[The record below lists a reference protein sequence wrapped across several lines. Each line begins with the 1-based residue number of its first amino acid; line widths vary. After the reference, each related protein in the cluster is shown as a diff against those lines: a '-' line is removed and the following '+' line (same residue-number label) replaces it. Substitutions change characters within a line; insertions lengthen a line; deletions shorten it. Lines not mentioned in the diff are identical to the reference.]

1 MQAVRR
7 ITLANGL
14 RVNLI
19 HDPDASRAAAL
30 IQLAAGSHDGPR
42 EWPGLAHLLE
52 HVLFA
57 GSEKYQEQQR
67 LMAWGPANGA
77 RLNATTHAHHTAWFF
92 EIAAEKLRPGLRRLT
107 DMLASPLLSRESVRR
122 EATVIDAEFQ
132 LLSRHTETLCE
143 AALSQAFTTPHSFQA
158 FHVGNRAAFG
168 EDDAAL
174 QQALQAY
181 HQRFF
186 RAEKLELWLQGPQSA
201 AALAELAEEVGA
213 IFSSAPAASEP
224 EIQPLTL
231 NSPRHYGLH
240 LASAERLQLSAALSA
255 TPEMLAVLR
264 ELLTDRAERSL
275 LATLRE
281 LGLADEVALLE
292 PYRAPR
298 QSVISVQFELC
309 ATESA
314 PVKGEAIRSALAS
327 STEFTPSAIETVS
340 GKGGAI
346 CSALASPAG
355 SLPSAVEALF
365 SRWLQQLATLN
376 EDLLSHYAALAR
388 RRFAQLSA
396 LDQLRARAFG
406 FVPPTRDVPL
416 TEGWQALLSEL
427 QPEKLTAL
435 WTSSHVDASPVQ
447 LQGFTLQTGAI
458 DWRSSLPGNGPE
470 MAFYTPGEAG
480 RLPALPDE
488 KAPLLHF
495 PALCQPV
502 LMLKPAAG
510 SFSRQAAALVE
521 AALQPVIGQCLHQ
534 GGELSFAQQ
543 QGIWLLQL
551 SAKPDLLLTMLAAAI
566 DALGTLS
573 PAMISQG
580 KRRYH
585 QAMQSQSADI
595 AVRVLLARLPEL
607 INSPSKAMTSRMAEE
622 GVGDPQSAPAS
633 RSETGPLPVSYS
645 EATAS
650 SLAALLWQGTLYG
663 GDAALQ
669 EAISR
674 LLSRWP
680 HGELPEA
687 PHTSQQPVRPASVKR
702 DDKDSAL
709 LAKSPLP
716 AATTREEAALLLFC
730 PLIDR
735 TAECLAAWQLL
746 AALYEPEFF
755 QRLRVELNIGY
766 VVSCR
771 YHHSAG
777 EAGLLFALQS
787 PTLNTHQLKA
797 HIVNFIRDMTD
808 VIADLTEE
816 DLRNKSAAL
825 IAALPAQ
832 AMNTA
837 AQCMAHWQQQQ
848 LNLPELTSSIF
859 AAFSPDKLRHY
870 SRRLATERSGWIWAE

>member
-30 IQLAAGSHDGPR
+30 VQLAAGSHDGPR

-57 GSEKYQEQQR
+57 GSERYQEQQR

-77 RLNATTHAHHTAWFF
+77 RLNATTHAHYTAWFF
-92 EIAAEKLRPGLRRLT
+92 EIAPEKLRPGLQRLT
-107 DMLASPLLSRESVRR
+107 DMLASPLLTQESVRQ
-122 EATVIDAEFQ
+122 EAAVIDAEFQ

-143 AALSQAFTTPHSFQA
+143 AALSQAFATPHSLQA

-201 AALAELAEEVGA
+201 AALAELAEEAGA
-213 IFSSAPAASEP
+213 IFSSAPAACEP
-224 EIQPLTL
+224 EIQPLML

-255 TPEMLAVLR
+255 MPEMLAVLR

-309 ATESA
+309 DAADPLIRATLFRSAATESA
-314 PVKGEAIRSALAS
+314 SGKGEALGGTSN
-327 STEFTPSAIETVS
+327 S
-340 GKGGAI
+340 GAV
-346 CSALASPAG
+346 LT
-355 SLPSAVEALF
+355 PSAVEALF
-365 SRWLQQLATLN
+365 SRWLQQLTSLN
-376 EDLLSHYAALAR
+376 EDLLSHYAGLAR

-406 FVPPTRDVPL
+406 FVPPAPNLPL

-435 WTSSHVDASPVQ
+435 WTSPRVDASPVQ
-447 LQGFTLQTGAI
+447 LQGFTLQTGAV
-458 DWRSSLPGNGPE
+458 DWRSSLLCNGPE
-470 MAFYTPGEAG
+470 MAFYAAG
-480 RLPALPDE
+480 AAGKLPSLPVE
-488 KAPLLHF
+488 KAPLTPF
-495 PALCQPV
+495 PASCQP
-502 LMLKPAAG
+502 LLLLNPAAG

-607 INSPSKAMTSRMAEE
+607 ISSSSKAMTSRMAKE
-622 GVGDPQSAPAS
+622 GVDDLQPEPAS
-633 RSETGPLPVSYS
+633 RSEIYPLPASLREV
-645 EATAS
+645 TAS
-650 SLAALLWQGTLYG
+650 SRSALPWQATLYG

-680 HGELPEA
+680 DKDLPGA
-687 PHTSQQPVRPASVKR
+687 PRTPQQPASVKR
-702 DDKDSAL
+702 DGKGSAL
-709 LAKSPLP
+709 RAKVPRP
-716 AATTREEAALLLFC
+716 AAASTREEAALLLFC

-787 PTLNTHQLKA
+787 PTLNSNQLKG

-808 VIADLTEE
+808 VIADVTEE
-816 DLRNKSAAL
+816 KLRKKSAAL
-825 IAALPAQ
+825 IAALPGR
-832 AMNTA
+832 AMKTA
-837 AQCMAHWQQQQ
+837 AQCLAHWQQQQ
-848 LNLPELTSSIF
+848 LNLPELTPSIF
-859 AAFSPDKLRHY
+859 AAFCPDKLRRY
-870 SRRLATERSGWIWAE
+870 SRRLAAERSGWIWAD

>member
-1 MQAVRR
+1 MLAVRR

-19 HDPDASRAAAL
+19 QDPDASRAAAL

-57 GSEKYQEQQR
+57 GSEGYQDQQR

-77 RLNATTHAHHTAWFF
+77 RLNATTQAHYTAWFF
-92 EIAAEKLRPGLRRLT
+92 DIAPEKLRPGLRRLT
-107 DMLASPLLSRESVRR
+107 DMLASPLLTQESVRQ
-122 EATVIDAEFQ
+122 EAAIIDAEFR

-143 AALSQAFTTPHSFQA
+143 AALSQAFATPQPLHA

-168 EDDAAL
+168 DDDAAL
-174 QQALQAY
+174 QQALQVY

-186 RAEKLELWLQGPQSA
+186 RADKLELWLQGPQSVE
-201 AALAELAEEVGA
+201 ALAELAEEVGA
-213 IFSSAPAASEP
+213 IFSSSPALSEA

-240 LASAERLQLSAALSA
+240 LASAERLQLSAAFSG

-281 LGLADEVALLE
+281 WGLADDVTLLE

-309 ATESA
+309 DATDPAIS
-314 PVKGEAIRSALAS
+314 EALLSLSALKPA
-327 STEFTPSAIETVS
+327 S
-340 GKGGAI
+340 GKGGTSISEAVFT
-346 CSALASPAG
+346 
-355 SLPSAVEALF
+355 PSVVEALF
-365 SRWLQQLATLN
+365 SRWVQQLTMLN
-376 EDLLSHYAALAR
+376 EDLLTHYAGLAR

-406 FVPPTRDVPL
+406 FVPPTADVPL
-416 TEGWQALLSEL
+416 KERWQALLSAL
-427 QPEKLTAL
+427 QPEKLTTL
-435 WTSSHVDASPVQ
+435 WISSRVDASPVQ
-447 LQGFTLQTGAI
+447 LQGFRLHSGAV
-458 DWRSSLPGNGPE
+458 DWRSSPLCNAPE
-470 MAFYTPGEAG
+470 MRFYAAGEAN
-480 RLPALPDE
+480 RLPSLPDE
-488 KAPLLHF
+488 QAPLRHF
-495 PALCQPV
+495 PAFCQPV
-502 LMLKPAAG
+502 LLLNPAAG
-510 SFSRQAAALVE
+510 FFSHQAAALAE
-521 AALQPVIGQCLHQ
+521 AALQPVIGHALHQ
-534 GGELSFAQQ
+534 GGELSFTQQ

-551 SAKPDLLLTMLAAAI
+551 SAPPDLLLTMLAAAI
-566 DALGTLS
+566 DALNTLS
-573 PAMISQG
+573 PTTISQG

-585 QAMQSQSADI
+585 QAMQAQSADI
-595 AVRVLLARLPEL
+595 AIRALLARLPEL
-607 INSPSKAMTSRMAEE
+607 ISSPAKAMTSTFD
-622 GVGDPQSAPAS
+622 DPQSVAASQAEISPTAGYGAP
-633 RSETGPLPVSYS
+633 
-645 EATAS
+645 
-650 SLAALLWQGTLYG
+650 SLRGMPWQATLYG

-669 EAISR
+669 KAVSR

-680 HGELPEA
+680 PGPLPEA
-687 PHTSQQPVRPASVKR
+687 FPAWPQQARPAVVKR
-702 DDKDSAL
+702 EGEGAAL
-709 LAKSPLP
+709 VANISPPAP
-716 AATTREEAALLLFC
+716 AATTGDEAAVLLFC

-787 PTLNTHQLKA
+787 PTLSSRELRA
-797 HIVNFIRDMTD
+797 HIVNFLRDMPD
-808 VIADLTEE
+808 VIADLTQEE
-816 DLRNKSAAL
+816 LQKKSAVP
-825 IAALPAQ
+825 IAALPGQ
-832 AMNTA
+832 AIKTP
-837 AQCMAHWQQQQ
+837 AQCLAYWQQQQ
-848 LNLPELTSSIF
+848 LNLPDLSPSLF
-859 AAFSPDKLRHY
+859 ASFSPDKLRHY
-870 SRRLATERSGWIWAE
+870 SRRLATESSGWIWAD

>member
-30 IQLAAGSHDGPR
+30 IQLAAGSHGGPR

-57 GSEKYQEQQR
+57 GSEGYQDQQR

-77 RLNATTHAHHTAWFF
+77 RLNATTQAHYTAWFF
-92 EIAAEKLRPGLRRLT
+92 DIAPEKFRPGLRRLT
-107 DMLASPLLSRESVRR
+107 DMLASPLLTQESVRQ
-122 EATVIDAEFQ
+122 EVAIIDAEFQ
-132 LLSRHTETLCE
+132 LLSRHTGTLCE
-143 AALSQAFTTPHSFQA
+143 AALSQAFATPQRLYA

-186 RAEKLELWLQGPQSA
+186 RAEKLELWLQGPQSV
-201 AALAELAEEVGA
+201 AALAELAEEMGA
-213 IFSSAPAASEP
+213 IFSSFPALSEP

-240 LASAERLQLSAALSA
+240 LASAERLQLSAAVSG

-264 ELLTDRAERSL
+264 ELLTDSAERSL

-281 LGLADEVALLE
+281 LGLADDVTLLE
-292 PYRAPR
+292 PYRAPH
-298 QSVISVQFELC
+298 QSLISVQFELC
-309 ATESA
+309 DAVDPA
-314 PVKGEAIRSALAS
+314 IGEALLSLSALKPA
-327 STEFTPSAIETVS
+327 S
-340 GKGGAI
+340 GKGGISISEAVFT
-346 CSALASPAG
+346 
-355 SLPSAVEALF
+355 PSVVEALF
-365 SRWLQQLATLN
+365 SRWVQQLTMLN

-388 RRFAQLSA
+388 RRFTQLSA

-406 FVPPTRDVPL
+406 FVPPTADVPL
-416 TEGWQALLSEL
+416 TERWQALLSEL
-427 QPEKLTAL
+427 EPEKLTAL
-435 WTSSHVDASPVQ
+435 WTSSRVDASPVQ
-447 LQGFTLQTGAI
+447 LQGFTLHSGAV
-458 DWRSSLPGNGPE
+458 DWQSSPLGNGPE
-470 MAFYTPGEAG
+470 MTFYAAGETDT
-480 RLPALPDE
+480 LPSLPDE
-488 KAPLLHF
+488 QAPLRHF
-495 PALCQPV
+495 PAFCQPV
-502 LMLKPAAG
+502 LLLNPAAD
-510 SFSRQAAALVE
+510 SLSRQAAALVE
-521 AALQPVIGQCLHQ
+521 AALQPVIGHSLHQ

-551 SAKPDLLLTMLAAAI
+551 SATPDLLLTMLAAAI
-566 DALGTLS
+566 DALATLS
-573 PAMISQG
+573 PATISQG

-595 AVRVLLARLPEL
+595 AIRAMLARLPEL
-607 INSPSKAMTSRMAEE
+607 ISSPAKAMPRTRAK
-622 GVGDPQSAPAS
+622 GTVGDPQPVAAS
-633 RSETGPLPVSYS
+633 QAEISPLACYG
-645 EATAS
+645 AS
-650 SLAALLWQGTLYG
+650 SLSAVPWQATLYG

-669 EAISR
+669 TAISR

-680 HGELPEA
+680 VGPLPGA
-687 PHTSQQPVRPASVKR
+687 SYSSPQQTRPASVKR
-702 DDKDSAL
+702 EGEGAAL
-709 LAKSPLP
+709 LANISPP
-716 AATTREEAALLLFC
+716 AATTGDEAALLLFC
-730 PLIDR
+730 PLIDH

-787 PTLNTHQLKA
+787 PTLTSRELKE
-797 HIVNFIRDMTD
+797 HIVNFIRAMPD
-808 VIADLTEE
+808 VIADVTEE
-816 DLRNKSAAL
+816 ELQKKSAIL
-825 IAALPAQ
+825 IAALPGQ
-832 AMNTA
+832 AIKTP
-837 AQCMAHWQQQQ
+837 AQCLAHWQQQQ
-848 LNLPELTSSIF
+848 LNLPGLSPSLL
-859 AAFSPDKLRHY
+859 ASFSREKLHSY
-870 SRRLATERSGWIWAE
+870 SRRLATENSGWIWAD